1 MSVAVWRDV
10 SLIWL
15 SLLTLLAVA
24 PIAVLFFLAIKGVR
38 ELRRQ
43 ARRILPIAQAKTR
56 QVADKTEEVSRQV
69 ARPFISVDAK
79 AAQVNGVAKA
89 ILVRRKNR

>member
-1 MSVAVWRDV
+1 
-10 SLIWL
+10 
-15 SLLTLLAVA
+15 
-24 PIAVLFFLAIKGVR
+24 
-38 ELRRQ
+38 
-43 ARRILPIAQAKTR
+43 LPIAQEKTR

-69 ARPFISVDAK
+69 ARPFIGIDAK